1 MKNNI
6 IAIALLLLSCSG
18 VASAGDGQRA
28 SARLFLLQDSTENAP
43 LFGVIPEGTF
53 AGRKGTAALYSLFI
67 PGSGQ
72 TMLGSPYKG
81 VAFTVLAFSTALTS
95 VISHNNFVA
104 SNERLDALEFQY
116 KTSTTWVVSQSLYTS
131 MLDVHEKMNRY
142 QRTRNTFAVI
152 ATVVWTAN
160 LADVMFNTQ
169 DEGEA
174 VFSSV
179 TIDQQPMM
187 LADGTMTQQSRIQI
201 SIPLP

>member
-6 IAIALLLLSCSG
+6 IAIALLLLCCSG
-18 VASAGDGQRA
+18 VASAGDGQRS
-28 SARLFLLQDSTENAP
+28 SARLFLLQDSTEHAP

-53 AGRKGTAALYSLFI
+53 SGRKGTAALYSLFI

-81 VAFTVLAFSTALTS
+81 VSFTVLAFGTALTS

-131 MLDVHEKMNRY
+131 MNDVHTKMSRY
-142 QRTRNTFAVI
+142 QKTRNTFAVI
-152 ATVVWTAN
+152 AALVWTAN
-160 LADVMFNTQ
+160 LADVMFNTE

-179 TIDQQPMM
+179 TIENQPMV
-187 LADGTMTQQSRIQI
+187 LADGTVAQQQRIHV